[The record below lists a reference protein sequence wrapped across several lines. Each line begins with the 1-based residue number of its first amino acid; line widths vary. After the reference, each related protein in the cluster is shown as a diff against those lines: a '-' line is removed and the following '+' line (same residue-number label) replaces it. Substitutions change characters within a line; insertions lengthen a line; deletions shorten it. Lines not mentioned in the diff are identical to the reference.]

1 MAQKEELMGK
11 IAQYIQPT
19 NRLMDEEITLEEYI
33 KEISKSL
40 VNELES
46 RQLPKEL
53 LPLFA
58 KLVMLNHY

>member
-1 MAQKEELMGK
+1 MTQKEELMGK

-19 NRLMDEEITLEEYI
+19 NQIMDEEITLDEYI
-33 KEISKSL
+33 KEITDCL

-58 KLVMLNHY
+58 KLVMLNN